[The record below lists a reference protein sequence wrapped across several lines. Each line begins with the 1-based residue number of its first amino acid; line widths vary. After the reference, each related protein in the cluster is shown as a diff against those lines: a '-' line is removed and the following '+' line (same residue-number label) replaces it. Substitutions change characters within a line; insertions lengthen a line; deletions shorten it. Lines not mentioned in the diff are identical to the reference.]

1 MEIKRID
8 NEVINEYPK
17 MNELNKKD
25 LKKYVPKK
33 WTKIGVTTLIF
44 SIIMK
49 ATKVKATTP
58 RIGNVTFPDGIELG
72 GGVRR
77 YNPVYL
83 YLQTGSN
90 IFKITSILL
99 LAISAICS
107 IVKKCKNKQ
116 EKDTKLTNKRM
127 KILYIVTSISILI
140 CVVLTIL
147 SRVVNKF

>member
-17 MNELNKKD
+17 MNEFNKKD
-25 LKKYVPKK
+25 LKRYVPRK
-33 WTKIGVTTLIF
+33 WTKLGVTTLIF

-49 ATKVKATTP
+49 ATKVKA
-58 RIGNVTFPDGIELG
+58 ISVGNVTFPEGIELG
-72 GGVRR
+72 GVARR

-107 IVKKCKNKQ
+107 IVKKYKNK
-116 EKDTKLTNKRM
+116 KGKNTKLTNKKM

-147 SRVVNKF
+147 SRVVNKI